1 MKVEITKIMQSTEIL
16 NEIKNQ
22 LEQLEH
28 KGYDKNS
35 FKSGYLLGYAKA
47 LQLQQPLVSEVVFT
61 KDMFIK
67 AIHEIEKQYNHD
79 RKCSEAFKVL
89 LPNDYTSNYDN
100 HWLQNQLIEILQI
113 AMNDNHKDSWIEYYM
128 WELDFGRKWKKD
140 SVKVKGKNFKLQNAY
155 DLWDLLNLT

>member
-1 MKVEITKIMQSTEIL
+1 MDSTEIL

-155 DLWDLLNLT
+155 DLWDLLNLA